1 MFHIDYLAYKV
12 HRKAKFVIY
21 TAISGNF
28 DNLIQHAY
36 VSKDADYIC
45 YTDQVITDPGIWEIR
60 SLETQHLDRVR
71 SAKYYKL
78 FPHELFPEAQY
89 SVWIDGNID
98 VLTSRLELRVME
110 LMASDAL
117 ISANIHFERDCAYEE
132 ALVCNRLQLDDLDV
146 ISNALKHLEKEGFP
160 RHYGLFEMN
169 IIFRQHHRMENVQLM
184 QSWWEM
190 ITKFSRRDQ
199 ISFTSVLHRL
209 KITCEKLFPTS
220 PRFGSDFTYKAH
232 NKKMCSLLYVD
243 TGDGFQP
250 DQVVDAECFVSPD
263 TSFALVFNTSSYS
276 GIKQFRFDPVEG
288 MFCNLKITKLIVT
301 SFNGDVK
308 VCRFEDI
315 KNGGMSNGIMR
326 DDGVIEFETFDPQL
340 ELPFTGDIKRLVV
353 SGQITFVQLAATI
366 GNLLQRIERLLL
378 DHASLHVQQADVA
391 HQLVLTASASQ
402 MLNHELEIV
411 KHANHHLEAMHA
423 DLQTRIQAL
432 LDSRTWRVGKVLLWL
447 PKALFKRV

>member
-1 MFHIDYLAYKV
+1 
-12 HRKAKFVIY
+12 
-21 TAISGNF
+21 
-28 DNLIQHAY
+28 
-36 VSKDADYIC
+36 
-45 YTDQVITDPGIWEIR
+45 
-60 SLETQHLDRVR
+60 
-71 SAKYYKL
+71 
-78 FPHELFPEAQY
+78 
-89 SVWIDGNID
+89 
-98 VLTSRLELRVME
+98 
-110 LMASDAL
+110 
-117 ISANIHFERDCAYEE
+117 
-132 ALVCNRLQLDDLDV
+132 
-146 ISNALKHLEKEGFP
+146 
-160 RHYGLFEMN
+160 
-169 IIFRQHHRMENVQLM
+169 
-184 QSWWEM
+184 
-190 ITKFSRRDQ
+190 
-199 ISFTSVLHRL
+199 
-209 KITCEKLFPTS
+209 
-220 PRFGSDFTYKAH
+220 
-232 NKKMCSLLYVD
+232 
-243 TGDGFQP
+243 
-250 DQVVDAECFVSPD
+250 
-263 TSFALVFNTSSYS
+263 
-276 GIKQFRFDPVEG
+276 